1 MDDDA
6 CALLRRDMGS
16 MEEVRLRNKDSQVGS
31 ERTSA
36 FHLKERSV

>member
-16 MEEVRLRNKDSQVGS
+16 MRLRNKDTQVGS